1 MSIDK
6 TQDMIQ
12 QILESYKNI
21 PRENKNPEE
30 IKTTEEE
37 NAARE
42 IMTLLKVLIKKIR
55 GEFGEQDERILE
67 DNAEEWKKNIEVLR
81 NYIIQETEKR

>member
-21 PRENKNPEE
+21 PRENKNQKE
-30 IKTTEEE
+30 IKVTEEE
-37 NAARE
+37 SAARE
-42 IMTLLKVLIKKIR
+42 IMTLLEALVKKIR

-67 DNAEEWKKNIEVLR
+67 ENAEKWKKNIEVLR
-81 NYIIQETEKR
+81 NYIIQGTEKR